1 MERIKKLENKSLKIE
16 KVNEESQKQIKT
28 EENKLKEKQ
37 IKEESN
43 NSSKEEKDINNNF
56 MISDLE
62 NRVLN
67 IENEFSN
74 LRKFLNI
81 KNQEH

>member
-1 MERIKKLENKSLKIE
+1 MTMERIKKLENKSLKIE

-43 NSSKEEKDINNNF
+43 NSSKFHDIRF
-56 MISDLE
+56 
-62 NRVLN
+62 
-67 IENEFSN
+67 
-74 LRKFLNI
+74 RK
-81 KNQEH
+81 